1 MIPVETH
8 EIDVDQFAGSV
19 RGGAA
24 IIDVREPGGY
34 VAGRVPGAVLIP
46 VGQLPRRTAELDRNA
61 PVYVVCASGTRSATR
76 PAWCAARLRTHPSP
90 S

>member
-1 MIPVETH
+1 MIPVETP
-8 EIDVDQFAGSV
+8 EIDIGQLAGSV

-46 VGQLPRRTAELDRNA
+46 VGQLRLPGGRRDERVGPVRPPRRRRLC
-61 PVYVVCASGTRSATR
+61 P
-76 PAWCAARLRTHPSP
+76 ARLRTHPSP